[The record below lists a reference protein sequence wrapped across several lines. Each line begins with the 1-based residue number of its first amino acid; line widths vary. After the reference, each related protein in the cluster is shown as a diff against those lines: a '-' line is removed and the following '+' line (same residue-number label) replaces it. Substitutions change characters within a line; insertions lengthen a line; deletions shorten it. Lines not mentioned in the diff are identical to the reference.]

1 MTDFDS
7 MDKLARNIEQHAFKR
22 GYVSAFTLTAFPV
35 PSEIGLAIHITRE
48 CDGLV
53 YGNAE
58 VGTVEAF
65 RACVEALEGRVD
77 YIVYDV
83 GLSFTVGDFIGDGPH
98 APKKSIILPYSDL
111 GVWVDSVRYILL
123 AKIPDL
129 KNKNAIFVG
138 PENVVRLTDTLL
150 ARLAVDLTGFVGR
163 LAIHFSDSVYD
174 DEELAGIQEEY
185 RNADLI
191 IGAAIYKGVI
201 QKEFLELCEKKL
213 VIIDAGIGTLT
224 QDASEFAMERDFT
237 MIRADNR
244 AAMAGM
250 LFSLIQSH
258 DLVTRVMGEHVIAGV
273 NVVAGGKIGSPGTLV
288 VDSIDQPT
296 QVIGFAD
303 GMGRIRY
310 DPRDNNEKNQLEKVK
325 RAIEENLQND

>member
-1 MTDFDS
+1 MTDFDAI
-7 MDKLARNIEQHAFKR
+7 DKLARNIEQHAFKR
-22 GYVSAFTLTAFPV
+22 GFVSAFTLTAFPV
-35 PSEIGLAIHITRE
+35 SSEDELAVHITRE

-65 RACVEALEGRVD
+65 KACVKSLDGRVD

-83 GLSFTVGDFIGDGPH
+83 GLNFDVSDFIGKGPL
-98 APKKSIILPYSDL
+98 APKKSPILPYSDL

-129 KNKNAIFVG
+129 KYKNAVFVG
-138 PENVVRLTDTLL
+138 PENVIRLTDTLL

-163 LAIHFSDSVYD
+163 LAIHFCDDEHD
-174 DEELAGIQEEY
+174 DEELEGIREEY

-191 IGAAIYKGVI
+191 IGAAIYEGVI
-201 QKEFLELCEKKL
+201 QKEFLELCEKKP

-224 QDASEFAMERDFT
+224 PDASEFAMERGFT
-237 MIRADNR
+237 MIRVDNR

-258 DLVTRVMGEHVIAGV
+258 DLVTTVMGEDIIMGV
-273 NVVAGGKIGSPGTLV
+273 NVVAGGKIGSPGTIV
-288 VDSIDQPT
+288 VDSIDRPS

-310 DPRDNNEKNQLEKVK
+310 SPQNDDEKNQLEKVK
-325 RAIEENLQND
+325 KAIEENSHND